1 MKKKGYTLFEALV
14 VISIIVIISGVA
26 SASISRYNKGRDN
39 NMLTNELK
47 MKFHMIAG
55 EAFNTKSKIQF
66 VPDYDNN
73 LILFKKEGTII
84 EKIKLPKGYNYS
96 NNASNSA
103 IYFTETGNVSPMF
116 SFFVKDED
124 GSNVLKLTFSSV
136 DKFVKSVHIR
146 QYIYE
151 NGVEQETN

>member
-14 VISIIVIISGVA
+14 VISIMVIISGVA

-73 LILFKKEGTII
+73 LKE
-84 EKIKLPKGYNYS
+84 
-96 NNASNSA
+96 
-103 IYFTETGNVSPMF
+103 FT
-116 SFFVKDED
+116 D
-124 GSNVLKLTFSSV
+124 
-136 DKFVKSVHIR
+136 
-146 QYIYE
+146 Y
-151 NGVEQETN
+151 